1 MNSFMESLVSFL
13 WGLPLILTIFF
24 TGIYFTLRS
33 GFFQFRFFTHIFSQT
48 IGKVLK
54 GEKESEGT
62 GIITPFQAVSTA
74 IGGSVG
80 VGNIGGVATAIA
92 TGGPGALFWL
102 WVAALLGMIIKMAE
116 VTLGVHYR
124 SIDENGVPYG
134 GPTYYMEKGL
144 GQEKGFKYWTIPAVL
159 FGGGIFST
167 FFITAQNYTVSEA
180 VSSTFGV
187 NLLTASFFYIVFN
200 YLMIIKGISGLGRVA
215 EKLVPFMCLFYVGSG
230 LFIIFSNFGALPQ
243 AFGLIFEGA
252 FNGTA
257 AVGGFTGAAF
267 IAVMRTGIA
276 RSVFSNEAGWGSS
289 PMIHASA
296 KTTHPIKQ
304 GMWGAFEVFIDT
316 IVVCSIT
323 ALVIIISGVWNT
335 GLTGAA
341 LTLSA
346 FETGMGTSSR
356 IFLAVGIFLF
366 GVTTSSGWYAYY
378 EIILRHL
385 MKKNLSL
392 KEKILKFYKIFYPVP
407 GFLMVVIA
415 VNFGMPGG
423 TIWLFADITTAI
435 PTFINVAT
443 ILILSGKFFELLKDY
458 KEVYILGKKEKALPK
473 FYEEGA

>member
-1 MNSFMESLVSFL
+1 MNSFLENLVSFL
-13 WGLPLILTIFF
+13 WGLPLILTIFI
-24 TGIYFTLRS
+24 TGIYFTVRS
-33 GFFQFRFFTHIFSQT
+33 GFFQIVFFKHIFSQT
-48 IGKVLK
+48 IGKIIR
-54 GEKESEGT
+54 KEDDEND
-62 GIITPFQAVSTA
+62 GIGLITPFQAVSTA

-102 WVAALLGMIIKMAE
+102 WIAATLGMVIKMAE

-124 SIDENGVPYG
+124 NIDENGTPYG

-144 GQEKGFKYWTIPAVL
+144 GEEKGFKYWYILAFM

-167 FFITAQNYTVSEA
+167 FFITVQNYTVSEA
-180 VSSTFGV
+180 VSSTFGI
-187 NLLTASFFYIVFN
+187 NLLTASIIYIVCN
-200 YLMIIKGISGLGRVA
+200 YLLIMKGISGLGKIA
-215 EKLVPFMCLFYVGSG
+215 GKLVPFMCLFYIASG
-230 LFIIFSNFGALPQ
+230 LFIIFSNISSLPGA
-243 AFGLIFEGA
+243 FKLIFDGA

-296 KTTHPIKQ
+296 KTAHPIKQ
-304 GMWGAFEVFIDT
+304 GLWGAFEVFIDT
-316 IVVCSIT
+316 MVVCSIT
-323 ALVIIISGVWNT
+323 AFVIIISGVWNS
-335 GLTGAA
+335 GLTGAS

-346 FETGMGTSSR
+346 FETGMGASSR
-356 IFLAVGIFLF
+356 IFLATGIFLF
-366 GVTTSSGWYAYY
+366 GITTSSGWYAYY

-385 MKKNLSL
+385 MKKNVTL
-392 KEKILKFYKIFYPVP
+392 KNKILKFFRIFYPIP

-415 VNFGMPGG
+415 VYSGMPGG
-423 TIWLFADITTAI
+423 VVWLLADITTAI
-435 PTFINVAT
+435 PTFVNVAT

-458 KEVYILGKKEKALPK
+458 KEKYVYKTKQLSEKNFIKE
-473 FYEEGA
+473 